1 MKLGTLPTK
10 QVDLK
15 AKALLKKIGR
25 HLKHIGKKHLTQN
38 KMTSVEW
45 FANQIAEN
53 LGIRVKNSS
62 IGVSLLE
69 QAQTME
75 KEQRLAPLNAAI
87 AKFEEAKSKAQSLR
101 DVVYLDGVLAVL
113 DTVKSEFSN
122 VE

>member
-1 MKLGTLPTK
+1 
-10 QVDLK
+10 
-15 AKALLKKIGR
+15 
-25 HLKHIGKKHLTQN
+25 
-38 KMTSVEW
+38 MTSVEW